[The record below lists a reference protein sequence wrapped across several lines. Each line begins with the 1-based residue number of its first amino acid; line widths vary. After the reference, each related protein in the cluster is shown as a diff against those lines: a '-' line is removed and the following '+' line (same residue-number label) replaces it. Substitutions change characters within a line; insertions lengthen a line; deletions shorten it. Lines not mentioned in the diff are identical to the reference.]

1 VCCPQVIACPCAL
14 GLATPTAV
22 LVGTSLGARRGLL
35 IRGGDIL
42 EKMSSIDS
50 VVFDKTGTLTLG
62 RPAITSVM
70 SSDSIN
76 DETPDLDNG
85 KETLN
90 ARLKSQKWTEMEIL
104 TLAAGVESSTSHPIA
119 KALIQAAKASGCREA
134 KVTTYSSISE
144 IFLSIELIC
153 WTGVLIMTLC
163 SGCSPIWNCVLRCRI
178 QHLSRNQVVEQL
190 QLWKGN
196 K

>member
-1 VCCPQVIACPCAL
+1 MKL
-14 GLATPTAV
+14 GDNGEML
-22 LVGTSLGARRGLL
+22 LIQVGTSLGARRGLL

-76 DETPDLDNG
+76 DDRPDLDNG

-90 ARLKSQKWTEMEIL
+90 AR
-104 TLAAGVESSTSHPIA
+104 
-119 KALIQAAKASGCREA
+119 
-134 KVTTYSSISE
+134 
-144 IFLSIELIC
+144 
-153 WTGVLIMTLC
+153 
-163 SGCSPIWNCVLRCRI
+163 
-178 QHLSRNQVVEQL
+178 
-190 QLWKGN
+190 
-196 K
+196 

>member
-1 VCCPQVIACPCAL
+1 MKL
-14 GLATPTAV
+14 GDNGEML
-22 LVGTSLGARRGLL
+22 LIQVGTSLGARRGLL

-90 ARLKSQKWTEMEIL
+90 ARWSP
-104 TLAAGVESSTSHPIA
+104 V
-119 KALIQAAKASGCREA
+119 
-134 KVTTYSSISE
+134 V
-144 IFLSIELIC
+144 
-153 WTGVLIMTLC
+153 TLC
-163 SGCSPIWNCVLRCRI
+163 VGCW
-178 QHLSRNQVVEQL
+178 H
-190 QLWKGN
+190 
-196 K
+196 